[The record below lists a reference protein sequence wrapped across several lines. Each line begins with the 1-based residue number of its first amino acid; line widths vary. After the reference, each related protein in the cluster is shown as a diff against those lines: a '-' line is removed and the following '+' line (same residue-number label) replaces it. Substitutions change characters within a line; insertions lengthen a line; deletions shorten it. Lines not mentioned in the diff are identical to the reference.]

1 MRDLLTCALGGVSFL
16 GLDEKLYLEE
26 IEEAPNIV
34 VETGKRPYYGQILLN
49 TPGVDTLTVTL
60 TFMVKKCD
68 RQERQDV
75 IDKVSGWATE
85 GYLTV
90 GHRPGKR
97 LYVVCTQRPK
107 TKTFSRTERMTI
119 IFTAYSESCW
129 EEVTPTTLTLTGT
142 SASTSTFKPNGTR
155 PCFLEA
161 EITNAGSAALT
172 SLTLTANGKSIA
184 LSGISVAVGS
194 KVTIAYDE
202 RHLLSIKSGSTSL
215 LAYRTAASQDD
226 LLLNPG
232 VNNSVSIVTN
242 VTCSTVL
249 KARGMWR

>member
-107 TKTFSRTERMTI
+107 TKTFSWTERMTI

>member
-107 TKTFSRTERMTI
+107 TKTFSWTERMTV

-249 KARGMWR
+249 KARGMWI

>member
-107 TKTFSRTERMTI
+107 TKAFSRTERMTI
-119 IFTAYSESCW
+119 IFTAYAESCW

>member
-60 TFMVKKCD
+60 TFMVKKCN
-68 RQERQDV
+68 RQERQAV

-107 TKTFSRTERMTI
+107 TKTFSWTERMTV
-119 IFTAYSESCW
+119 IFTAYAESCW
-129 EEVTPTTLTLTGT
+129 EQVTPATVFLTGT
-142 SASTSTFKPNGTR
+142 NASATIQPVGTR

-161 EITNAGSAALT
+161 EITNTSSAVLT
-172 SLTLTANGKSIA
+172 HLALTANGKSIA
-184 LSGISVAVGS
+184 LSGISVAAGAS
-194 KVTIAYDE
+194 VTIAYDE

-215 LAYRTAASQDD
+215 LAYRTADSHDD

-232 VNNSVSIVTN
+232 VGNTVSISAN
-242 VTCSTVL
+242 VSCSTAF
-249 KARGMWR
+249 KARGLWR

>member
-1 MRDLLTCALGGVSFL
+1 MTCALGGVSFL

-107 TKTFSRTERMTI
+107 TKTFSWTERMTI

-242 VTCSTVL
+242 VTCGTVL